1 MKKLGLLTTLL
12 VGSLLLTGCDTNE
25 EKTIEQNSSILT
37 WGFCINSN
45 MDTKKDEKTENTTD
59 KSKEKYEFFIVE
71 RDDYYDIKIIDS
83 ELTDL
88 QKKILSSSIF
98 QDSSFVFIRLYFL

>member
-1 MKKLGLLTTLL
+1 
-12 VGSLLLTGCDTNE
+12 
-25 EKTIEQNSSILT
+25 
-37 WGFCINSN
+37 

-71 RDDYYDIKIIDS
+71 RDDYYDIEIIDS

-88 QKKILSSSIF
+88 QKKILKNYNWIKTNDESWNIESLNIF
-98 QDSSFVFIRLYFL
+98 ERERDKNSYKRWFYDTSFDVD